1 MVVTVGWLVSA
12 GVDVAHGCRIRNRG
26 PPQADSGVAII
37 DGEYCF
43 KYMLISLGL
52 LNLSNLPGPW
62 ISSTKKMTFDRNA
75 RACYQ

>member
-43 KYMLISLGL
+43 KYELISL
-52 LNLSNLPGPW
+52 
-62 ISSTKKMTFDRNA
+62 
-75 RACYQ
+75 